1 MSSNS
6 NRNRN
11 SQQSKG
17 INHQFYRPLSTNVL
31 EILILISPYILIG
44 FFILLSIFNSNN
56 KAFSYIIGLICTLY
70 VVKLFSKIIGNS
82 MNNSDKCNIFGPD
95 FTKSSI
101 PFGPITYVYTIVY
114 LLLPMIMFKQF
125 NIAVILFLML
135 MMIADCVF
143 KYSLNCISLTSFA
156 SAIIV
161 ALLFSYIY
169 TLFVVTYMKKNVYYG
184 EYISNK
190 VACAMPSKQKF
201 KCTVTKNG
209 EIL

>member
-1 MSSNS
+1 MSS
-6 NRNRN
+6 NRN
-11 SQQSKG
+11 SQPTPPG

-31 EILILISPYILIG
+31 EILILILPYILIG
-44 FFILLSIFNSNN
+44 FFILLSIFNSNS

-82 MNNSDKCNIFGPD
+82 MNSSSEKCNIFGPD
-95 FTKSSI
+95 FTKSAI
-101 PFGPITYVYTIVY
+101 PFGPITYMYTIVY
-114 LLLPMIMFKQF
+114 LLLPMIFFKQF
-125 NIAVILFLML
+125 NIAIIIFLSL
-135 MMIADCVF
+135 MMVADCVF
-143 KYSLNCISLTSFA
+143 KYSLNCISPTNFISIM
-156 SAIIV
+156 IITF
-161 ALLFSYIY
+161 LFSYIY
-169 TLFVVTYMKKNVYYG
+169 TVFIVTYMKKNVYYG

>member
-1 MSSNS
+1 MPSNG
-6 NRNRN
+6 N
-11 SQQSKG
+11 SQSTPPK
-17 INHQFYRPLSTNVL
+17 INHQIYRPLSTNVL
-31 EILILISPYILIG
+31 EILILILPYILIG
-44 FFILLSIFNSNN
+44 FFILLSIFNSNS

-82 MNNSDKCNIFGPD
+82 MNSSSEKCNIFGPD
-95 FTKSSI
+95 FTKSAI

-114 LLLPMIMFKQF
+114 LLLPMILFKQF
-125 NIAVILFLML
+125 NIAIIIFLTL

-143 KYSLNCISLTSFA
+143 KYSLNCISLTNFISIM
-156 SAIIV
+156 IIT
-161 ALLFSYIY
+161 LLFSYIY
-169 TLFVVTYMKKNVYYG
+169 TIFIVTYMKKNVYYG